1 MEEGLRFAHERGKK
15 VYLTTNIIPHN
26 EDLAGFAEYIDTVV
40 KLGIDAVIVAD
51 LGLFSFI
58 RKRHPNLHI
67 HISTQA
73 NNTNYL
79 SANAWHEMGAQRV
92 VLARELSLGEIA
104 DIRANTPDSLEIEAF
119 VHGAMCI
126 SYSGRCLLSN
136 YLTGRD
142 ANKGACAQPCRWNYA
157 LMEEKRPGEYIHVE
171 EDERGSFFFNSKD
184 LCMIGHIPELVKS
197 GITSF
202 KIEGR
207 VKSEY
212 YVATVVKAYREE
224 LDRYEK
230 DPEGYRFDPESFNE
244 VLKVS
249 HRPYTTG
256 FYFGKTDENAQVY
269 ETSSYIRDYD
279 IVGLV
284 TSYDETT
291 GIATVEQ
298 RNKFSVG
305 DTVEII
311 QPGKPYFSQKVEW
324 LNDASGAPIMSTPHP
339 QMVFTMPLDAPAVPN
354 AMLRKGALVSGK

>member
-1 MEEGLRFAHERGKK
+1 
-15 VYLTTNIIPHN
+15 
-26 EDLAGFAEYIDTVV
+26 
-40 KLGIDAVIVAD
+40 
-51 LGLFSFI
+51 
-58 RKRHPNLHI
+58 
-67 HISTQA
+67 
-73 NNTNYL
+73 
-79 SANAWHEMGAQRV
+79 
-92 VLARELSLGEIA
+92 
-104 DIRANTPDSLEIEAF
+104 
-119 VHGAMCI
+119 
-126 SYSGRCLLSN
+126 
-136 YLTGRD
+136 
-142 ANKGACAQPCRWNYA
+142 
-157 LMEEKRPGEYIHVE
+157 MEEKRPGEYIHVE

-230 DPEGYRFDPESFNE
+230 DPEGYRFDPESYNE

-284 TSYDETT
+284 TGYDETT
-291 GIATVEQ
+291 GY
-298 RNKFSVG
+298 RNG
-305 DTVEII
+305 
-311 QPGKPYFSQKVEW
+311 
-324 LNDASGAPIMSTPHP
+324 
-339 QMVFTMPLDAPAVPN
+339 
-354 AMLRKGALVSGK
+354 

>member
-1 MEEGLRFAHERGKK
+1 M
-15 VYLTTNIIPHN
+15 
-26 EDLAGFAEYIDTVV
+26 
-40 KLGIDAVIVAD
+40 
-51 LGLFSFI
+51 
-58 RKRHPNLHI
+58 
-67 HISTQA
+67 
-73 NNTNYL
+73 
-79 SANAWHEMGAQRV
+79 
-92 VLARELSLGEIA
+92 
-104 DIRANTPDSLEIEAF
+104 
-119 VHGAMCI
+119 
-126 SYSGRCLLSN
+126 
-136 YLTGRD
+136 
-142 ANKGACAQPCRWNYA
+142 
-157 LMEEKRPGEYIHVE
+157 
-171 EDERGSFFFNSKD
+171 
-184 LCMIGHIPELVKS
+184 KS

-230 DPEGYRFDPESFNE
+230 DPEGYRFDPESYNE

-284 TSYDETT
+284 TGYDETT

-324 LNDASGAPIMSTPHP
+324 LNDASGRADYEHA
-339 QMVFTMPLDAPAVPN
+339 APADGLYD
-354 AMLRKGALVSGK
+354 AIRRAGRT